1 MTVVWAIGNYT
12 KRPQDIFNIM
22 TEDINIV
29 FTGVLTRLFGG
40 NMRYVYLAVVDAF

>member
-1 MTVVWAIGNYT
+1 MTIVWEIGNYT

-40 NMRYVYLAVVDAF
+40 SVRYVYLAVVDVF